1 MRMKMEQKYK
11 KLVGSSIAGMVYM
24 CKHLVLEP
32 WKQIIKHLKTLALDV
47 PVSGCNLD
55 PVHKQDVMKATAMLK
70 RKEEYAAIFAFD
82 VKVMTQ
88 C

>member
-1 MRMKMEQKYK
+1 
-11 KLVGSSIAGMVYM
+11 MVYM

-55 PVHKQDVMKATAMLK
+55 PVHKQDVMKTTAMLK